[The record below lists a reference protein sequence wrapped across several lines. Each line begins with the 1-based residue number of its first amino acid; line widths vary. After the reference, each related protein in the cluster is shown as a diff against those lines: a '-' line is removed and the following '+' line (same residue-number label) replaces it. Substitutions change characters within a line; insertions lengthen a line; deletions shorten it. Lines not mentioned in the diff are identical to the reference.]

1 MSGSQTTH
9 SKPIKSQALGGY
21 WRVAAFGL
29 VGALLAFTL
38 SFVFKSQYPSASR
51 LLIRTGETS
60 YNSTDSAASIGDN
73 INIGG
78 IDLTKQQT
86 LGNTLVNLATSREA
100 GTEIVERI
108 GVDRVLDGE
117 APSKGFVSK
126 VTDFLKTGSTGEAPT
141 KEEAAIAKVRGSL
154 EAAVL
159 DESWVMEITA
169 WDPNPRLAR
178 LIADTAADVTVDQ
191 SAERFRENSLRE
203 LDYLTGELGRA
214 REDVTKK
221 AQAVAQFK
229 SANGIIVDTSSD
241 SIAGALSP
249 TSASNLD
256 QLNNSLVG
264 QRAREQVLREQL
276 ASTSRTVSVTGT
288 NLDGSPNRTTSP
300 NPEYAALEQQL
311 ATLRADIAAT
321 EAQFNSLATRLGG
334 GTAAGAN
341 EIQVQLSQLQN
352 DLELA
357 QQGYNDLNERFSA
370 VSATVEKP
378 RFDASRLGD
387 AQIATS
393 PGRPL
398 RYLFLI
404 VGGLVGALA
413 GLLLTWFR
421 IIREEDEELADHDD
435 AAGTAGGPVPPVR
448 RHDDEFI
455 VDVRQPVSSEAVH
468 GVLSRQDASGL
479 ADQLSVPPRPDA
491 GPTGA

>member
-1 MSGSQTTH
+1 MSGSETTPR
-9 SKPIKSQALGGY
+9 KPIKSQALGGY
-21 WRVAAFGL
+21 WRVPVFALA
-29 VGALLAFTL
+29 GALIAFTF
-38 SFVFKSQYPSASR
+38 SFVFKAQYPSASR

-60 YNSTDSAASIGDN
+60 YASTDSAASLGDN

-100 GTEIVERI
+100 AAEIVERV

-117 APSKGFVSK
+117 EPSQGLASK
-126 VTDFLKTGSTGEAPT
+126 VTTFVKTGTTGAAPT
-141 KEEAAIAKVRGSL
+141 KEEAAVNKVQGSL
-154 EAAVL
+154 EVAVL

-169 WDPNPRLAR
+169 WDPNPQLAR

-191 SAERFRENSLRE
+191 SSERFRENSLRE
-203 LDYLTGELGRA
+203 LDYLTGELGRV

-241 SIAGALSP
+241 SIAGALTP
-249 TSASNLD
+249 TSAGNLD
-256 QLNNSLVG
+256 QLNNQLVG

-276 ASTSRTVSVTGT
+276 SSTPRTVTVSGT
-288 NLDGSPNRTTSP
+288 NLDGSPNRSQAP

-311 ATLRADIAAT
+311 SALQADIAAT
-321 EAQFNSLATRLGG
+321 EAQFNALATRLGG
-334 GTAAGAN
+334 GTAPGVN

-357 QQGYNDLNERFSA
+357 QENYNNLNERFSA

-378 RFDASRLGD
+378 RFDASRLGE
-387 AQIATS
+387 AEVPTT

-398 RYLFLI
+398 RYLFLV

-421 IIREEDEELADHDD
+421 IIREEDEQAGTDADHG
-435 AAGTAGGPVPPVR
+435 AADGQGPVPPLR
-448 RHDDEFI
+448 DDFI

-468 GVLSRQDASGL
+468 GVLSRQDAAGL
-479 ADQLSVPPRPDA
+479 SDQLGVPPRPDSGA
-491 GPTGA
+491 TGV